1 MYHLTTSTG
10 LDISA
15 ADPAGATAAL
25 RTELDRHLAAGPV
38 RWTVSVHG
46 FPDKHMGQMSVPEV
60 ENPASI
66 QFIDELIATV
76 LDNLTADCRPR

>member
-10 LDISA
+10 LDITA

-25 RTELDRHLAAGPV
+25 RTELDQHLAGGPV
-38 RWTVSVHG
+38 RWTVAVDG
-46 FPDKHMGQMSVPEV
+46 FPDKHMGQLSVPEV

-66 QFIDELIATV
+66 QFIDDLLATV
-76 LDNLTADCRPR
+76 LDTLAADCRPR

>member
-10 LDISA
+10 LDIFA

-25 RTELDRHLAAGPV
+25 RTELDQHLAAGPV
-38 RWTVSVHG
+38 RWTVAVDG
-46 FPDKHMGQMSVPEV
+46 FPDKHMGQMSVPET

-66 QFIDELIATV
+66 QFIDDLIATV
-76 LDNLTADCRPR
+76 LENLAADYLPR